1 MGYLIKQTIKK
12 IQVRIPQT
20 DVLTLDT
27 IPYIIIPFSNNNNY
41 TVLSANMQVDNVP
54 GNMIDSFG
62 HFYLFYK
69 AFPFPKFA
77 IYDEISFGVN
87 VIEADATSNFIL
99 NMSHPP
105 NVFGSR
111 TPKII
116 FPLSI
121 TSELPPNANCDL
133 IVTVYYFN
141 NF

>member
-12 IQVRIPQT
+12 VVVRIPQA

-27 IPYIIIPFSNNNNY
+27 IPYVIIPFSNENNY
-41 TVLSANMQVDNVP
+41 TILAANMQVDNVV
-54 GNMIDSFG
+54 GNQIGFFG
-62 HFYLFYK
+62 HFYLEYK
-69 AFPFPKFA
+69 PLTGKIA
-77 IYDEISFGVN
+77 IYDAITN
-87 VIEADATSNFIL
+87 DIDTDNRSNFIL

-105 NVFGSR
+105 NRFGSI
-111 TPKII
+111 TAINT

-121 TSELPPNANCDL
+121 TAELPPSANCDL

>member
-12 IQVRIPQT
+12 VKVRIPQA

-27 IPYIIIPFSNNNNY
+27 IPYVIIPFSNNNNY
-41 TVLSANMQVDNVP
+41 TVLAANLQVDNVS
-54 GNMIDSFG
+54 GNLINSFG

-69 AFPFPKFA
+69 PAPSPKFA
-77 IYDEISFGVN
+77 IYDEISFGQN
-87 VIEADATSNFIL
+87 IIEADITSNFIL

-111 TPKII
+111 TNKTI

-121 TSELPPNANCDL
+121 TSELPPSANCDL